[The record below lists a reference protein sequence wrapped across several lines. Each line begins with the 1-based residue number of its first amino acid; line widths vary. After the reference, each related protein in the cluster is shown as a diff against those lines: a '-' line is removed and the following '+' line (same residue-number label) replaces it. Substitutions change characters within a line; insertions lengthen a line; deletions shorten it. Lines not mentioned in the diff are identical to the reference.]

1 MYKQMIS
8 LLSFQNEPPKTA
20 FKILYMYLGV
30 DVKIT
35 KHSPLNKRNVNKYF
49 LHYQLMKDQH
59 FAPTIIL

>member
-1 MYKQMIS
+1 MIS
-8 LLSFQNEPPKTA
+8 Q
-20 FKILYMYLGV
+20 LYFRMNHQRQHSKFYIPGMYLGV